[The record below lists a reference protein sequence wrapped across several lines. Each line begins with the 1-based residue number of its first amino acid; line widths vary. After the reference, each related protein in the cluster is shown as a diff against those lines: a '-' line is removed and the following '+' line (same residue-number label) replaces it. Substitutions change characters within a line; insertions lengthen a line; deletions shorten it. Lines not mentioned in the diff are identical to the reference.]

1 MAFENTALMQ
11 PQIALTLEKN
21 IKDSLLPQSLLFAGH
36 PGSGRL
42 TAALDL
48 AFHLTGERRD
58 ILRSASV
65 VYFPFRPL
73 DARVRAAVSIFSRD
87 RSEASRLFLL
97 ETMRLVNMQYNAL
110 LAPSMN
116 SSTSSLFQKAS
127 AVDEFL
133 CSIEDPREIT
143 DSDVKALE
151 SLKITGDER
160 YLYNGKKNPSAA
172 SIDQLRLVKE
182 WMSSGSGEKVV
193 IIEDI
198 ESATEGAKN
207 SILKMLE
214 EPEDHFTIILLSSQ
228 SQRIMETILS
238 RVRKFNFPPLTE
250 ERISSL
256 LKSRFNHWEDYPS
269 FDAFYFCR
277 GNDSASVEACDRA
290 VKDTADAVSS
300 GASVT
305 REKEEEIN
313 TLLENLSAY
322 SYFRLRL
329 TQEIESR
336 LRSGMITA
344 TRARRVLSIL
354 RSWSE
359 GIETYNMSERAALD
373 YIIRES
379 QIAE

>member
-1 MAFENTALMQ
+1 MAFDNTALMQ

-48 AFHLTGERRD
+48 AFYLTGGRRD

-65 VYFPFRPL
+65 IYFPFRPL
-73 DARVRAAVSIFSRD
+73 TARVKAAVSIFSRD
-87 RSEASRLFLL
+87 RSDASRLFLL
-97 ETMRLVNMQYNAL
+97 ETMRLVNMQYNAV
-110 LAPSMN
+110 LASSMN

-133 CSIEDPREIT
+133 CSIEDQREIT

-160 YLYNGKKNPSAA
+160 YLYNGKKNPSAV

-214 EPEDHFTIILLSSQ
+214 EPEDHFTIILVSSQ

-256 LKSRFNHWEDYPS
+256 LKTRFNYWENYPS

-277 GNDSASVEACDRA
+277 GNDSASVEACDKA
-290 VKDTADAVSS
+290 VKDTAETISS
-300 GASVT
+300 GTFMT
-305 REKEEEIN
+305 REKEEELN
-313 TLLENLSAY
+313 NLFENLSAY

-329 TQEIESR
+329 TEEIESR
-336 LRSGMITA
+336 LRSGRITPP
-344 TRARRVLSIL
+344 RARRVLSIL

-359 GIETYNMSERAALD
+359 GVETYNMSERAALD

>member
-1 MAFENTALMQ
+1 MAFENTAVMQ
-11 PQIALTLEKN
+11 SRIAGVLERN

-42 TAALDL
+42 TTALDL
-48 AFHLTGERRD
+48 AFYLTGDRRD

-65 VYFPFRPL
+65 IYFPSRPL
-73 DARVRAAVSIFSRD
+73 SARVKAAVNIFSKD
-87 RSEASRLFLL
+87 RSDASRLFLL
-97 ETMRLVNMQYNAL
+97 ETLRLVNMQYNAV

-127 AVDEFL
+127 ATDEFL
-133 CSIEDPREIT
+133 CSIEDRREIT
-143 DSDVKALE
+143 DEDVKALE
-151 SLKITGDER
+151 SLRITGDEK
-160 YLYNGKKNPSAA
+160 YLYGGKKNPSAV
-172 SIDQLRLVKE
+172 SIDQLRLIKE
-182 WMSSGSGEKVV
+182 WMSFGSGEKVV

-214 EPEDHFTIILLSSQ
+214 EPEEHFTIILVSSE

-250 ERISSL
+250 AKISSL

-290 VKDTADAVSS
+290 VKDYADIISS
-300 GASVT
+300 GTFIT

-313 TLLENLSAY
+313 NLLESLSAY

-336 LRSGMITA
+336 LRSGKITA
-344 TRARRVLSIL
+344 LRARRVLTIL

>member
-1 MAFENTALMQ
+1 MAFDNTALMQ

-48 AFHLTGERRD
+48 AFYLTGGRRD
-58 ILRSASV
+58 VLRSASV
-65 VYFPFRPL
+65 IYFPFRPL
-73 DARVRAAVSIFSRD
+73 TARVKAAVSIFSRD
-87 RSEASRLFLL
+87 RSDASRLFLL

-151 SLKITGDER
+151 SLKITGDDR
-160 YLYNGKKNPSAA
+160 YFYNGKKNPSAV

-214 EPEDHFTIILLSSQ
+214 EPEDHFTIILVSSQ

-277 GNDSASVEACDRA
+277 GNDSASVEACDKA
-290 VKDTADAVSS
+290 VKHTADAVSS
-300 GASVT
+300 GTSVT

-329 TQEIESR
+329 TEEIESR
-336 LRSGMITA
+336 LRSGRITPP
-344 TRARRVLSIL
+344 RARRVLSIL

-359 GIETYNMSERAALD
+359 GVETYNMSERAALD